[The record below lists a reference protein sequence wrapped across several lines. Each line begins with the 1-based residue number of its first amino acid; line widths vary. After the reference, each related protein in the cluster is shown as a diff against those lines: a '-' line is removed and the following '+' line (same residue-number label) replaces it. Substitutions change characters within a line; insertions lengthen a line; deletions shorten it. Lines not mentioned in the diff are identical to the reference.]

1 MALFFICIGEDSISI
16 LSQRVSQIS
25 IQTRFSFD
33 EDAWP
38 PNQPKDFTPLL
49 LVHHQGRHTIEHSTA
64 LAKIQASGIDN
75 LASTGVPKC
84 HQQDNHKSLKEALDA
99 SKMTK
104 QLVDILAPLEES
116 NGPQF
121 ILIEGLPG
129 IGKTLLLQE
138 ISYKWSTK
146 ELLQSFKLVLLVHLR
161 DPAVQQASLI
171 KGLLEL
177 FFKGDQK
184 AAEIT
189 TMCNDYFFKS
199 AGKDILFLFDGFDEF
214 PENLQKDSLIASIL
228 KRQVLPKCGLIVSS
242 RPHASVYLRQKA
254 TVKVDI
260 LGFAEEERKLY
271 IERTSTESQRAYQ
284 LP

>member
-1 MALFFICIGEDSISI
+1 
-16 LSQRVSQIS
+16 
-25 IQTRFSFD
+25 
-33 EDAWP
+33 
-38 PNQPKDFTPLL
+38 
-49 LVHHQGRHTIEHSTA
+49 
-64 LAKIQASGIDN
+64 
-75 LASTGVPKC
+75 
-84 HQQDNHKSLKEALDA
+84 
-99 SKMTK
+99 MTK
-104 QLVDILAPLEES
+104 QLLDILAPLEES
-116 NGPQF
+116 NDPQF

-129 IGKTLLLQE
+129 IGKTFLLQE

-146 ELLQSFKLVLLVHLR
+146 ELLQSFKLALLVHLR
-161 DPAVQQASLI
+161 DPAVQQALLI
-171 KGLLEL
+171 KDLLEL

-189 TMCNDYFFKS
+189 TACSNYFFKS

-228 KRQVLPKCGLIVSS
+228 KRQVLPKCGLVVSS

-271 IERTSTESQRAYQ
+271 IEQSLKGHPQKVKELTDYLENPINGLCYVPFIMWLCCFICTSKEFLFQIILLICTIVLFASPFVGILPNLVILLKMISPILPVFQNPITQ
-284 LP
+284 LSSNWQSCPSKLLMKTS